1 MPVFA
6 SNWSS
11 LMSISSNKSSQA
23 RKAFAPSKGCGNIW
37 GGVSTRVC
45 GACDARRE
53 RMGRIRSARALQLL
67 MPLTGERFPGVSEGE
82 YAPAAKSGVEI
93 STRESGADAVGLGQ
107 SGGARWR
114 AGAHPRPR
122 QQSLEG
128 VGGRR
133 PSSAFALLQA
143 LSRQN
148 EDGRRQ
154 FVPMLRVRAVT
165 TLITDKV
172 CSASRLAADI
182 TFFTSHVDPFKVV
195 RLSEFKS
202 KKSMTMRENSAR
214 TCRTYE
220 KSVFTPLCTVRT

>member
-1 MPVFA
+1 
-6 SNWSS
+6 
-11 LMSISSNKSSQA
+11 
-23 RKAFAPSKGCGNIW
+23 
-37 GGVSTRVC
+37 
-45 GACDARRE
+45 
-53 RMGRIRSARALQLL
+53 MGRIRSARALQLL
-67 MPLTGERFPGVSEGE
+67 MPLTGERFLQESQGE

-107 SGGARWR
+107 SGGVRWR

-154 FVPMLRVRAVT
+154 ISFQ
-165 TLITDKV
+165 
-172 CSASRLAADI
+172 CSA
-182 TFFTSHVDPFKVV
+182 
-195 RLSEFKS
+195 
-202 KKSMTMRENSAR
+202 
-214 TCRTYE
+214 
-220 KSVFTPLCTVRT
+220 

>member
-6 SNWSS
+6 SNWCLRTRSARVSAS
-11 LMSISSNKSSQA
+11 LMSISSNKIKSSQA
-23 RKAFAPSKGCGNIW
+23 RKASAPSKGCGNIW

-67 MPLTGERFPGVSEGE
+67 MPLTGERFPGVRGRVCAGGKIS
-82 YAPAAKSGVEI
+82 AGVEI

-143 LSRQN
+143 LSRAGRPT
-148 EDGRRQ
+148 DG
-154 FVPMLRVRAVT
+154 
-165 TLITDKV
+165 
-172 CSASRLAADI
+172 ADG
-182 TFFTSHVDPFKVV
+182 S
-195 RLSEFKS
+195 
-202 KKSMTMRENSAR
+202 
-214 TCRTYE
+214 
-220 KSVFTPLCTVRT
+220 